1 MHLFF
6 FLYVMQKQKK
16 KGSCFFFFFSLFV
29 VPVVGDGVLSLSFF
43 FFPFCFHV
51 QRDVKLFFCCSLSH
65 VTRTNT

>member
-16 KGSCFFFFFSLFV
+16 REVVSSFFFLCLLFPWLV
-29 VPVVGDGVLSLSFF
+29 MVSCLFLF